1 MTILRVVTDA
11 KREKSPLELGG
22 TVVEVTCKLSG
33 LEKSFGR
40 NHVLRGIDLELRAG
54 EVTALMGANGA
65 GKSTLVKVL
74 CGYHFADAGAMML
87 GGAPY
92 APADAADAISKGV
105 VTVHQSIDDGVIP
118 DLDVATNLT
127 LDRLTEPGAGLF
139 VNDRKL
145 RRQARKVAD
154 SMGLTMDVRTRVAD
168 LDVADRQMIAI
179 ARAMARSPKL
189 LILDEPTSS
198 LSASEADRLFALI
211 DRLRAEGVA
220 ILYISHRM
228 SDIRRIAD
236 RIVSMRDGAISGL
249 FETEPLDYVGAVTA
263 MLGHQMTEVD
273 IDPVAGGAPVL
284 ELDGVSLFDGSPAID
299 LCAREGEVIAVTGL
313 LGSGT
318 TELAEVIFG
327 LAAPANGAMRLDG
340 APYRPAGPSAAV
352 ASGVFLS
359 PKDRSVNAVV
369 ADFDIANNMT
379 LPFLKAFSRLSFLS
393 ERGQRQAAASM
404 IDKIGVVC
412 QSERDGIDTLS
423 GGNQQKVMIGRW
435 LLQASRVLLLD
446 EPFQG
451 VDIGARR
458 DIGRYIRHS
467 AAGRTTLVFVAE
479 IDEALEIADRIIV
492 LNEAAIAGEYTNR
505 NVDLNSLVADV
516 SGPGHRAA
524 AGPDQ
529 HQVSSQVMAG

>member
-1 MTILRVVTDA
+1 V
-11 KREKSPLELGG
+11 KQ
-22 TVVEVTCKLSG
+22 VTCKLNG
-33 LEKSFGR
+33 LEKSFAR

-65 GKSTLVKVL
+65 GKSTLVKIL
-74 CGYHFADAGAMML
+74 CGYHFADAGRIEL

-127 LDRLTEPGAGLF
+127 LDRLTEPGVSLF

-145 RRQARKVAD
+145 RRQARAVAE

-198 LSASEADRLFALI
+198 LSASEADRLFTLI
-211 DRLRAEGVA
+211 DRLRSDGVA

-228 SDIRRIAD
+228 SDIRRVAD
-236 RIVSMRDGAISGL
+236 RIVSMRDGAVSGL
-249 FETEPLDYVGAVTA
+249 FDTEPLDYVGAVNA

-273 IDPVAGGAPVL
+273 IDPVAGGEPVL
-284 ELDGVSLFDGSPAID
+284 GATELRLFADSPPISFT
-299 LCAREGEVIAVTGL
+299 AREGEVIAFTGL

-318 TELAEVIFG
+318 TELAEVLFG
-327 LAAPANGAMRLDG
+327 LAEPAEGALLLDG
-340 APYRPAGPSAAV
+340 KAYRPTSATAAV
-352 ASGVFLS
+352 ASGVFMS
-359 PKDRSVNAVV
+359 PKDRSVNAVI
-369 ADFDIANNMT
+369 ADFDIADNMT
-379 LPFLKAFSRLSFLS
+379 LPFLKAFSRFSFLN
-393 ERGQRQAAASM
+393 ERAQRRASIGM
-404 IDKIGVVC
+404 IDRIGVKC
-412 QSERDGIDTLS
+412 QSERDSIGTLS

-435 LLQASRVLLLD
+435 LLEGARVLLLD

-458 DIGRYIRHS
+458 DIGHYIRQT

-492 LNEAAIAGEYTNR
+492 LNEATIAGEYINR
-505 NVDLNSLVADV
+505 DVDLNSLVAAV
-516 SGPGHRAA
+516 SGTTPTQASGQT
-524 AGPDQ
+524 P
-529 HQVSSQVMAG
+529 SPSQNQAIA